1 MKLAGILA
9 ALLLTIGA
17 AVALTGSGD
26 SDGGRPPIALGAVR
40 LVSVDSCDELLAWF
54 QHEAASTDVGYLSGI
69 AYGGGD
75 VRVMAGGVTGAP
87 VPEAAATAGG
97 AARDS
102 ASTTTADQR
111 ASDDGA
117 FSGTNVQEK
126 GVDEPDSVKT
136 NGKLILNAGPDKL
149 EIVDVTGDAPKLVS
163 TMPLEQG
170 GTELL
175 LSGDHVVTLSNVW
188 RPDPAAAQPPT
199 GDDARVMMLPVN
211 GSQVTVVSSIDIS
224 DPSHPRLVERREL
237 PGAYRT
243 ARLTG
248 TTARIVL
255 VTSPKLPVPGPGV
268 NGPTQAITE
277 QNMREWRTQAIASMT
292 VHDWVPLADSDCSS
306 VARTSQ
312 PEGLATT
319 SVLTLD
325 IDRSLDTVD
334 TDSVVADAG
343 TIYASTDR
351 LVLATSRWSQF
362 ATPAGQAST
371 ELHAFDLS
379 GDETTYVG
387 SGSVPG
393 YLLNQFAV
401 SEHDGHL
408 RVATTQEPPWTQDV
422 EGQAQQT
429 HSGISVLDERA
440 GALVV
445 VGRVDGL
452 GVTERI
458 QAVRYID
465 DLAYVV
471 TFRQKDPLY
480 VIDLSDPTA
489 PRVAGELKIPGY
501 SAYLHPIDGD
511 RLVGVGQDA
520 TDDGRVL
527 GTQVSTFDVHDP
539 AAPARIDVERI
550 DHGTSQVEYDH
561 RAFLWWDAT
570 RTVVLPLQIFDPGVV
585 EPMPAPAP
593 ECPPDADCAT
603 AATAT
608 VGSGSSSSSAGS
620 SGSGGAV
627 TPTTTTPQ
635 SKPDT
640 GVSSVPPQPAT
651 RPFTGAVVF
660 HVTDDGH
667 LQEVGRLSHEGHG
680 GPNDGSFSFTLSR
693 SIVIGGS
700 LYTISDGGV
709 LRSDL
714 SSLADQGFAAF
725 PAPDYSKGQ
734 PIPVEG

>member
-1 MKLAGILA
+1 MKLAGVLA

-17 AVALTGSGD
+17 AVALTGADDSNGGD
-26 SDGGRPPIALGAVR
+26 SPPVALGAVR
-40 LVSVDSCDELLAWF
+40 LVSVDSCDDLLAWYRKVA
-54 QHEAASTDVGYLSGI
+54 ESTDVGYLSGV
-69 AYGGGD
+69 AYGAGGD
-75 VRVMAGGVTGAP
+75 MRVMTGGTAGSLA
-87 VPEAAATAGG
+87 VPEAATAGG
-97 AARDS
+97 AATARDS
-102 ASTTTADQR
+102 AASTANET
-111 ASDDGA
+111 ASDKDA

-126 GVDEPDSVKT
+126 GVDEPDTVKT
-136 NGKLILNAGPDKL
+136 NGKLLVSAGPDAL
-149 EIVDVTGDAPKLVS
+149 SIVDVSGDAPKLVS

-175 LSGDHVVTLSNVW
+175 LSGDHVVTLTNVW
-188 RPDPAAAQPPT
+188 RPDPSAQQPQSE
-199 GDDARVMMLPVN
+199 GDVRVMMMPVQ
-211 GSQVTVVSSIDIS
+211 GSQVTVVSSIDVS
-224 DPSHPRLVERREL
+224 DPAHPRLVERREL
-237 PGAYRT
+237 EGSYRT

-255 VTSPKLPVPGPGV
+255 VTYPKLPVPGPGV
-268 NGPTQAITE
+268 NGPTEAITQ
-277 QNMREWRTQAIASMT
+277 QNMRQWRTQAIASMSL
-292 VHDWVPLADSDCSS
+292 HDWAPLADGDCSS
-306 VARTSQ
+306 VARTAQ

-325 IDRSLDTVD
+325 VDRSLDTVD

-362 ATPAGQAST
+362 ASPTGQATT

-379 GDETTYVG
+379 GDHTSYVG

-408 RVATTQEPPWTQDV
+408 RVATTQEPPWTEQL
-422 EGQAQQT
+422 EGQAQLT

-440 GALVV
+440 GALIV
-445 VGRVDGL
+445 VGQIDGL

-458 QAVRYID
+458 QAVRYIG

-480 VIDLSDPTA
+480 VVDLSDPTA
-489 PRVAGELKIPGY
+489 PRVAGQLKVPGY

-520 TDDGRVL
+520 TDDGQVL
-527 GTQVSTFDVHDP
+527 GTQVATFDVHDP
-539 AAPARIDVERI
+539 AAPTRIDATRI
-550 DHGTSQVEYDH
+550 DHGSSQVEYDH
-561 RAFLWWDAT
+561 RAFLWWDAS
-570 RTVVLPLQIFDPGVV
+570 RTIVLPLQIFDPGIV
-585 EPMPAPAP
+585 EPMPAPVP
-593 ECPPDADCAT
+593 DCPPDADCAT
-603 AATAT
+603 A
-608 VGSGSSSSSAGS
+608 GSGTSS
-620 SGSGGAV
+620 SGSAGA
-627 TPTTTTPQ
+627 PA
-635 SKPDT
+635 PDAKT
-640 GVSSVPPQPAT
+640 AVPPQPQA

-660 HVTDDGH
+660 HVGDDGK
-667 LQEVGRLSHEGHG
+667 LREVGRLTHDGHG
-680 GPNDGSFSFTLSR
+680 APNDGTFSFTVSR
-693 SIVIGGS
+693 SIVIGDS
-700 LYTISDGGV
+700 LYTVSDGGV

-725 PAPDYSKGQ
+725 PVPDYSKGGQ
-734 PIPVEG
+734 PIPVDG